1 MSVDDSKTLSLTE
14 TLFPGQSSSLPQN
27 KVLNMTFNCATGQL
41 DVHVK
46 ISEGIEIIPQ
56 VLSFSDLL
64 LSLRVKVTPKATFQA
79 LILSAN
85 TQLFSKPTFVAV
97 RYDFGTQKFSIPQFL
112 TFSVKQLTDGISNL
126 KTALDSLPQ
135 TVSEMENSKVTGFNF
150 NPQTKELALNTVVP
164 EITLIPNILK
174 LTSVTFKLEVVI
186 GSSPSVKSLTFS
198 GTWKIG
204 TASLTTTIQYN
215 EPQQLLHVTA
225 KTQSGTTLNIEAL
238 TKKIAGVTHSLPSK
252 LTSFTL
258 TKVVGNIYTNGK
270 YFVAMEGSVS
280 GGQLYLLFHKG
291 SDGVKVGIAASITNF
306 HLSDIVKS
314 ATGIDITSVPYFGSL
329 VVPSMAISITSGTIM
344 SPTLPHLFA
353 SGSPLLSYSDTLP
366 AGVTAQFKL
375 QVANTKGA
383 VGNVAQGMISIKIPS
398 SSDLT
403 IRSLSSQLPGFSDAI
418 NALPSQLTAIL
429 EAKVVSFSF
438 NTTSKALSVSGT
450 LSHFTVYSGFLS
462 ISNVEISYSGTISE
476 KVTTTS
482 LDFKGIWNI
491 GDYSIQTIVLY
502 DGVSKQLTIT
512 SQSEGGKQFSIENV
526 LEDVAGTDVLLPSAI
541 SSLTFTGLSGK
552 IAKGTA
558 LVILNGKINTK
569 GKVSIV
575 FEKTSTESQVAVV
588 ADITSFK
595 LAELVQSATGTD
607 ISSVPL
613 IGSIVVPEL
622 KFAAA
627 TNNITSPLLTEL
639 AIKGSAIEEFKNGIF
654 KGISGRFVIQ
664 IGDINNIA
672 VEFVHNRLS
681 FKIPDTSAL
690 SLNTLLSSMP
700 QTQTKDTLNTLPSQ
714 LSSIFSAK
722 IASFSYDPDSKE
734 LEFYGSIAD
743 KVNIIPPFA
752 SLSNVKISLTVVLGP
767 TRFIKQLDFSGDWI
781 LQTLPIRTTVSYD
794 SDEKRIDIVGEL
806 DKANGEVK
814 IKDLITS
821 LSGQSLPLPSVL
833 SSVTLTKLSGNKIG
847 DATLVTLSGATG
859 SVPMYIIYQKS
870 STGSAIALAADGRKF
885 RFASLVS
892 SATGIDISNFPFF
905 GTLVIPQIGFT
916 IASNHINNPLLSDIY
931 PSTSYLAKFGDDI
944 SKGVSAS
951 FTMNFGE
958 VRGLIAYFT
967 NNELELVV
975 PDTAILSLSS
985 IFKLIPGV
993 QDVVNQLPSTLR
1005 DIASTRIHR
1014 IFYRPTAR
1022 ELQLSGSL
1030 ESLTIIPSLLSLKNI
1045 EFEFSGVIGSK
1056 STVNFARFKG
1066 TWVINSLSL
1075 KTEISYENALLVTGY
1090 PADEKSINVKDFIK
1104 GLTGTELNIPSAL
1117 NALMF
1122 TQVIGKVDNGVTS
1135 LVFVGEIG
1143 SKANVSIVY
1152 EKSKDGEVVVFV
1164 ADVQKF
1170 KLAELVKAGS
1180 GVDISSIPFFGTF
1193 IIPALSFVI
1202 SSKQF
1207 STANLPDLNVPG
1219 IPKELTFESI
1229 PEGVKGQFSADIGS
1243 AAGVIADYSDI
1254 GSAVGVNADYS
1265 DNVLTIVVPPAVSVS
1280 LQGLLSIIP
1289 QIKTA
1294 IVALP
1299 STVRNL
1305 LSAKVTKLV
1314 FKPATK
1320 DIFVSLSLQT
1330 LTLVPNMISLKDIQI
1345 SLDVRFETGQLLSQE
1360 LAVGQAVSPYVT
1372 PFDFE
1377 SPATFKS
1384 REMAEVQVS
1393 ISMNTFQMKGTWFI
1407 HGIGITTDVTYDKS
1421 AKELNFEGVPSSS
1434 NNISITDLIKSLSSA
1449 NLKVPSVISSLKLTK
1464 VVAQLDDYGTI
1475 VILTATAGSAD
1486 IFLVFEKS
1494 KSGTNTAIAADIE
1507 EFKLADLIKTATSV
1521 DVSDV
1526 PFVGPFIISTL
1537 AFSVSTNVIYSSLFS
1552 ASFDSDSPLQEYGSA
1567 IPKGLTA
1574 YFKAEINGHV
1584 GIEVTYAEKIL
1595 DFKVPDK
1602 AGLSLQGLL
1611 SEIPSI
1617 STAIKSTPSPISDL
1631 LACNL
1636 KAIRF
1641 DTSSKTLSVAAN
1653 FAEINIIPN
1662 IMLVKNLDVSIVA
1675 VLGPSDRG
1683 LQSLDFSADWILRNI
1698 NIRIKVS
1705 YNRTIGE
1712 VLFAAIPKEG
1722 LNIQDL
1728 ISGLTGISLPI
1739 PSAINTVKLTKI
1751 VGRKSA
1757 DVFTFIFSGTVAGKA
1772 NVHLVY
1778 QKFGTTSNV
1787 AIAVGIKSFKLAD
1800 LVKSA
1805 ANIDITGIPFF
1816 GTFSVPSMAFAISK
1830 NELSTP
1836 LLSQVLAENSP
1847 LLKYGDKV
1855 PSGFTAEFQL
1865 PLGKEKEVVGSYVN
1879 KVLSFTVPDNVDV
1892 SLGDLVSQIPGVD
1905 IKSLA
1910 LPPVLGDILSIRLNS
1925 FVFDVPSKEMSITIF
1940 IDEIDI
1946 LENLLSIS
1954 KTSLKLIAKLSA
1966 PRMLTAEAT
1975 GVVSLGNNDRAVDM
1989 RKNPT
1994 TKKYEATIQSENIPI
2009 LGIAE
2014 QIGAALLPDDLNDI
2028 LGKVFNFN
2036 ILNAKIV
2043 YPFGA
2048 VPQQI
2053 LISGTPELW
2062 GLKTIHMTA
2071 VAVKYGGKMRLI
2083 QKYTFGQFNIADFI
2097 KKLIGISLHKLFI
2110 LNQEVDISFIVSP
2123 TSIKD
2128 GFLSSSEF
2136 NDGSV
2141 SKGSV
2146 SEFNDGGVNK
2156 GVSFKLPIG
2165 FPPNCDS
2172 DRFCAVAKKLLGNRR
2187 LSLEATIVS
2196 SKSFTMTASIGNL
2209 KLGGGVVLEQAG
2221 LQIQAGTSPSV
2232 GFVGSIK
2239 LKNPDITLGAAI
2251 RATVGGVK
2259 LEGSMSGCWYNAF
2272 GSEYLSIC
2280 NLFLAITIVPTPVP
2294 ISGLELGG
2302 RIELGKKSC
2311 GRVLTAEGYIG
2322 VNVINPNENY
2332 FYANVGPLTFQK
2344 FFDAFC
2350 ISVPLP
2356 RPLAESGFP
2365 DGFQASFSLLG
2376 KELPHAEISIPPGYR
2391 YKGTIN
2397 ILGFRA
2403 YADINILLPKRISIK
2418 AGLPPMKIAN
2428 LFKMYASRHDR
2439 SRGPYLI
2446 VDISTSKVHIEASG
2460 FVELLGMSAEVK
2472 LLITSSKYEFY
2483 INGRFLNLFNV
2494 RLRIQASYENFANAN
2509 FQVEGWFKNDLFDK
2523 IAGIVRGG
2531 LKKSANEVNG
2541 HISRAQNKIRAKKRA
2556 FYAADRSLRKTQRKV
2571 NDAKRSFYYAV
2582 AKMERARRKVRNV
2595 CRIRSC
2601 GSREYITIAHSYP
2614 SFPGSSP
2621 LNIVNDFNSHS
2632 HVSHSIILT
2641 RGMDSVGMW

>member
-56 VLSFSDLL
+56 VLSFSDLI

-97 RYDFGTQKFSIPQFL
+97 RYDFGTQKFSLPKFITL
-112 TFSVKQLTDGISNL
+112 SVKELVDGIASL

-135 TVSEMENSKVTGFNF
+135 TVSEIVNSRITEFNF
-150 NPQTKELALNTVVP
+150 NPLTKELALNTVVP

-174 LTSVTFKLEVVI
+174 LTSVTFKLQVVI

-204 TASLTTTIQYN
+204 TVSLTTTIQYN
-215 EPQQLLHVTA
+215 KPQQLLHVTA

-375 QVANTKGA
+375 QVANTKSA

-512 SQSEGGKQFSIENV
+512 SQSEGGKQFSIKNV

-575 FEKTSTESQVAVV
+575 FEKTSTELQLAVV

-595 LAELVQSATGTD
+595 LSELVQSATGTD

-639 AIKGSAIEEFKNGIF
+639 AIKGSATKEFKNGIF

-681 FKIPDTSAL
+681 FKLPDTSSL

-700 QTQTKDTLNTLPSQ
+700 QIKDTLNTLPSQ

-722 IASFSYDPDSKE
+722 IVSFSYDPTSKE
-734 LEFYGSIAD
+734 IEFSGSITD

-794 SDEKRIDIVGEL
+794 SDERRIDIVGEL

-814 IKDLITS
+814 IKELITS
-821 LSGQSLPLPSVL
+821 LSGQSLPLPSIL

-847 DATLVTLSGATG
+847 DVTLVTLSGATG

-916 IASNHINNPLLSDIY
+916 IASNHINNPLLSEIY
-931 PSTSYLAKFGDDI
+931 PSTSYLAKFGNDI

-958 VRGLIAYFT
+958 VRGIIAYFT

-1030 ESLTIIPSLLSLKNI
+1030 ESLTIIPSLLNLKNI
-1045 EFEFSGVIGSK
+1045 DFEFSGVIGSK

-1075 KTEISYENALLVTGY
+1075 KTEIIYEKTLLFTGY

-1135 LVFVGEIG
+1135 LVFVGDIG
-1143 SKANVSIVY
+1143 SKAKISIVY
-1152 EKSKDGEVVVFV
+1152 EKSKDGKVVVFA

-1170 KLAELVKAGS
+1170 KLAELIRAGS

-1193 IIPALSFVI
+1193 IVPALSFVI
-1202 SSKQF
+1202 STKQF

-1219 IPKELTFESI
+1219 IPKELTLESI
-1229 PEGVKGQFSADIGS
+1229 PEGIKGQF
-1243 AAGVIADYSDI
+1243 IADI

-1265 DNVLTIVVPPAVSVS
+1265 DNVLTIEVPPAISLS

-1294 IVALP
+1294 IDTLP

-1305 LSAKVTKLV
+1305 LSAKVTKIV

-1320 DIFVSLSLQT
+1320 DLFVSLSLQT
-1330 LTLVPNMISLKDIQI
+1330 LTLVPNIISLKDIQI

-1384 REMAEVQVS
+1384 REMAEVQAIS
-1393 ISMNTFQMKGTWFI
+1393 ISINTFQMKGTWII
-1407 HGIGITTDVTYDKS
+1407 HGIGITTDVKYDKS
-1421 AKELNFEGVPSSS
+1421 TKELHFEGAPSNS
-1434 NNISITDLIKSLSSA
+1434 NGLSITDLIKSLSSA

-1521 DVSDV
+1521 DVSNV
-1526 PFVGPFIISTL
+1526 PFVGSFIISTL
-1537 AFSVSTNVIYSSLFS
+1537 AFSVSTNVIYSSLFTT
-1552 ASFDSDSPLQEYGSA
+1552 SFDSDSPLQEYGSA

-1574 YFKAEINGHV
+1574 YFKAEINGRV
-1584 GIEVTYAEKIL
+1584 GIEVTYAEKLL

-1617 STAIKSTPSPISDL
+1617 STAIKSIPSPISDL

-1641 DTSSKTLSVAAN
+1641 DASSKTLSVAAN
-1653 FAEINIIPN
+1653 FAEINVIPN
-1662 IMLVKNLDVSIVA
+1662 IMLVKNLDVSVVA
-1675 VLGPSDRG
+1675 VLGSSDRG

-1705 YNRTIGE
+1705 YDRTIGE

-1751 VGRKSA
+1751 VGRKST
-1757 DVFTFIFSGTVAGKA
+1757 DIFTFIFSGTVAGKA

-1865 PLGKEKEVVGSYVN
+1865 PLGEVKGIVGSYVN

-1892 SLGDLVSQIPGVD
+1892 SLGALVSQIPGVD
-1905 IKSLA
+1905 IKLLA
-1910 LPPVLGDILSIRLNS
+1910 LPPVIGDILSIRLNS
-1925 FVFDVPSKEMSITIF
+1925 FAFDVPKKEMSVKIFINKMTIF
-1940 IDEIDI
+1940 
-1946 LENLLSIS
+1946 ENLLSIS

-1966 PRMLTAEAT
+1966 PRMLTAEVN
-1975 GVVSLGNNDRAVDM
+1975 GVISIGNTDLAVDL
-1989 RKNPT
+1989 RRNPT
-1994 TKKYEATIQSENIPI
+1994 TRKYVATIQSENIPI
-2009 LGIAE
+2009 FGIAE

-2028 LGKVFNFN
+2028 LGKVFDFN

-2071 VAVKYGGKMRLI
+2071 VAVKYGGRMRLI

-2123 TSIKD
+2123 TSIKS
-2128 GFLSSSEF
+2128 GIL
-2136 NDGSV
+2136 
-2141 SKGSV
+2141 SV
-2146 SEFNDGGVNK
+2146 SEFNGLSVNK

-2172 DRFCAVAKKLLGNRR
+2172 DGFCAVAKKLLGNAR
-2187 LSLEATIVS
+2187 LSLEATIAS
-2196 SKSFTMTASIGNL
+2196 AKSFTLTASIGNL

-2239 LKNPDITLGAAI
+2239 LKNPDITISAAI

-2280 NLFLAITIVPTPVP
+2280 NLFLAITIVPAPVP

-2350 ISVPLP
+2350 ISVSLP

-2365 DGFQASFSLLG
+2365 DGFKTSFSLLG
-2376 KELPHAEISIPPGYR
+2376 KELPHAKISIPPGYR
-2391 YKGTIN
+2391 FKGTIN
-2397 ILGFRA
+2397 ILGLRA

-2418 AGLPPMKIAN
+2418 AGLPPMKIASI
-2428 LFKMYASRHDR
+2428 FKMYASRHDR

-2472 LLITSSKYEFY
+2472 LLITSSKYEFQ
-2483 INGRFLNLFNV
+2483 IEGRFLNLFNIG
-2494 RLRIQASYENFANAN
+2494 LRIQASYGNFANAN
-2509 FQVEGWFKNDLFDK
+2509 FQVEGWFKNDLFDR
-2523 IAGIVRGG
+2523 IAQIVRDG
-2531 LKKSANEVNG
+2531 LKKSADEADR
-2541 HISRAQNKIRAKKRA
+2541 HISAAQNKIREKKAA
-2556 FYAADRSLRKTQRKV
+2556 FYAADRVLSNAQRKV
-2571 NDAKRSFYYAV
+2571 DDAKRSFDHVIA
-2582 AKMERARRKVRNV
+2582 AMERARRKVNNV
-2595 CRIRSC
+2595 CHIQSC
-2601 GSREYITIAHSYP
+2601 GSCKFITTTHSVTPYFQALP
-2614 SFPGSSP
+2614 
-2621 LNIVNDFNSHS
+2621 
-2632 HVSHSIILT
+2632 
-2641 RGMDSVGMW
+2641 